1 MEAEQSRKRRRYSRE
16 LKAKILAECEVPGM
30 SVAKVALAHGIN
42 ANILHG
48 WRKLARNTEP
58 TVVRQEFVPVA
69 VPTPSP
75 AHVDETNAPPT
86 PVRSDS
92 SRIAQSTG
100 RSCSLTRRS
109 GRFQSPGPSSAHEIR
124 ISRVPLSLRN
134 ATTPACEVLALS
146 SMVTD
151 QYGH

>member
-75 AHVDETNAPPT
+75 AHIDDRGIELELRRGAVTIKLLWPT
-86 PVRSDS
+86 SAAAELAVF
-92 SRIAQSTG
+92 
-100 RSCSLTRRS
+100 TR
-109 GRFQSPGPSSAHEIR
+109 E
-124 ISRVPLSLRN
+124 LLR
-134 ATTPACEVLALS
+134 
-146 SMVTD
+146 
-151 QYGH
+151 